1 MGRNSVIGGTLEY
14 GKIWGEITNLDIEGF
29 QTHGSV
35 YFGFDSWLGL
45 FMVGYGRGDNGAS
58 NWFMELGR
66 NQF

>member
-1 MGRNSVIGGTLEY
+1 LEY
-14 GKIWGEITNLDIEGF
+14 GKIWGEGTNLDIEGI

-45 FMVGYGRGDNGAS
+45 FMLGYGRGDNGAS